1 MGFADPSAQVVINGE
16 HSEFVWLTPAE
27 AEVRLPSPE
36 QRAALRRI
44 SQNFIA
50 KQPEDTLRV
59 F

>member
-1 MGFADPSAQVVINGE
+1 VGFADPSAQVVINGE

-27 AEVRLPSPE
+27 AEVRLALPE

-44 SQNFIA
+44 SETFIA
-50 KQPEDTLRV
+50 KRPEDTLRV